1 MDKINLGAVVGTH
14 CVKAVCDYGN
24 QSGWVLLRWRKAAPD
39 LAAHSSIPQSLF
51 IDAQQ
56 KKKKKKISYL
66 WKTDLFWEFHSEKLQ
81 NRIVVYSIAQWTK

>member
-56 KKKKKKISYL
+56 KKKKKR
-66 WKTDLFWEFHSEKLQ
+66 FHTFGKQIYFGSFTVKSF
-81 NRIVVYSIAQWTK
+81 RIE